1 MPICLENETEHSVH
15 DVGCPLSHRT
25 LAMLLCMNINA
36 LCKIRDLSWNLKS
49 FTHTHKRIYD
59 MVKLKINYMAILNL
73 VRRHIPVVLIAMT
86 VIFFFGVTVYCWLV
100 ASLDRTWS
108 ILCPKWKNWT
118 WPMCGLYK
126 TQLVKQWS
134 DWVAN
139 TIIFGVDKAISKSF

>member
-15 DVGCPLSHRT
+15 DVGCPLSRRT

-49 FTHTHKRIYD
+49 FTHTHTRIYD
-59 MVKLKINYMAILNL
+59 MVKQKINYMAILNL

-86 VIFFFGVTVYCWLV
+86 VIFFGVTVYCWLV

-108 ILCPKWKNWT
+108 KTTKSVLPFCVQNERT
-118 WPMCGLYK
+118 GLGRCVVYTRHK
-126 TQLVKQWS
+126 MR
-134 DWVAN
+134 N
-139 TIIFGVDKAISKSF
+139 NGPIE